1 MKHEVLDNARERMD
15 KTVESIRKE
24 LARVRTGKAALSLL
38 EAIRV
43 ECYGSSLPVN
53 QVATVAIP
61 EPRLMVI
68 QPWDRSV
75 LPDIERAILKSELGI
90 TPSSDGSVIRLSI
103 PPLTEERRGELQ
115 KLVRRQA
122 EDARVQIRR
131 LRRDAIDELRRLE
144 KEGQLP
150 EDEAARAQDEA
161 QELTDSHIKE
171 VDGVLA
177 SKEKEI
183 LEG

>member
-1 MKHEVLDNARERMD
+1 MKQDVLDKARERMD
-15 KTVESIRKE
+15 NAVESIRRE

-38 EAIRV
+38 EAIKV

-53 QVATVAIP
+53 QVATIAIP

-68 QPWDRSV
+68 QPWDRSL
-75 LPDIERAILKSELGI
+75 LPDVEKAILKSELGI
-90 TPSSDGSVIRLSI
+90 TPSSDGVVIRLSI
-103 PPLTEERRGELQ
+103 PALTEERRGELQ
-115 KLVRRQA
+115 KLVRRLA

-131 LRRDAIDELRRLE
+131 LRREANDELRRLE
-144 KEGQLP
+144 KDGELP
-150 EDEAARAQDEA
+150 EDVAKKAQDEA

-171 VDGVLA
+171 VDNLLA

-183 LEG
+183 VEG

>member
-1 MKHEVLDNARERMD
+1 MKDEVLQEVQERMD
-15 KTVESIRKE
+15 KAVDSIRRE

-53 QVATVAIP
+53 QVASIAIP

-75 LPDIERAILKSELGI
+75 LPNIERAILKSELGI
-90 TPSSDGSVIRLSI
+90 TPSSDGAVIRLSI

-115 KLVRRQA
+115 KLVRRLA

-131 LRRDAIDELRRLE
+131 LRREANDELRRLE
-144 KEGQLP
+144 KDGELP
-150 EDEAARAQDEA
+150 EDVAKKAEEET
-161 QELTDSHIKE
+161 QELTNSHIKE
-171 VDGVLA
+171 IDRVLA

>member
-1 MKHEVLDNARERMD
+1 MKDEVLKDVRERMD
-15 KTVESIRKE
+15 RSVESIRRE
-24 LARVRTGKAALSLL
+24 LARVRSGKAALSLL
-38 EAIRV
+38 ESVRV

-53 QVATVAIP
+53 QVATIAIP

-75 LPDIERAILKSELGI
+75 LPNIERAILKSELGI
-90 TPSSDGSVIRLSI
+90 TPSSDGVVIRLSI

-115 KLVRRQA
+115 KLVRRLA
-122 EDARVQIRR
+122 EDARVQVRR
-131 LRRDAIDELRRLE
+131 LRREANDELRRLE
-144 KEGQLP
+144 KDGELP
-150 EDEAARAQDEA
+150 EDVAKRAQDEA

-171 VDGVLA
+171 IDRVLA

>member
-1 MKHEVLDNARERMD
+1 MKQEVLDNARERMD
-15 KTVESIRKE
+15 RAVESIKKE
-24 LARVRTGKAALSLL
+24 LSRVRTGKAALSLL
-38 EAIRV
+38 EAVRV
-43 ECYGSSLPVN
+43 ECYGSTLPVN
-53 QVATVAIP
+53 QVATIAIP

-75 LPDIERAILKSELGI
+75 LPDVEKAILRSELGI
-90 TPSSDGSVIRLSI
+90 TPSSDGAVIRLSI

-115 KLVRRQA
+115 KLVRKLA

-131 LRRDAIDELRRLE
+131 ERRDANDELRRLE
-144 KEGQLP
+144 KEGDLP
-150 EDEAARAQDEA
+150 EDVAKKAQEEV
-161 QELTDSHIKE
+161 QELTDSHVAEI
-171 VDGVLA
+171 DGLLA